1 MMCASQ
7 CSDGLLP
14 LSGATLGQ
22 LVLNQRSTEG
32 LSVIDGEVRQRSLDL
47 VPHPPHGDAEDAWP
61 PATRST
67 TSSAEVH
74 S

>member
-1 MMCASQ
+1 MMCALQ

-32 LSVIDGEVRQRSLDL
+32 RSVIDGEVRQRFLDL
-47 VPHPPHGDAEDAWP
+47 VPHPPHGDAEDAL
-61 PATRST
+61 AAGDR
-67 TSSAEVH
+67 ADDLVR
-74 S
+74 